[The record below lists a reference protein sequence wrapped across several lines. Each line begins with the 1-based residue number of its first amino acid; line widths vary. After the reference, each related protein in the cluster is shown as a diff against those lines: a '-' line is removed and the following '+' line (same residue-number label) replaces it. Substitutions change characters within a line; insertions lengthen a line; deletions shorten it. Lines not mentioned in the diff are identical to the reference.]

1 MRCLMKSMELG
12 GPDHDH
18 GQGNGSGNG
27 GDEDGYTM
35 DFGPKMLEEEAE
47 ESTPGSTQ
55 TKSKRRLQAKGGCA
69 GDELGQT

>member
-35 DFGPKMLEEEAE
+35 DFGPKMLEEEA
-47 ESTPGSTQ
+47 
-55 TKSKRRLQAKGGCA
+55 
-69 GDELGQT
+69 